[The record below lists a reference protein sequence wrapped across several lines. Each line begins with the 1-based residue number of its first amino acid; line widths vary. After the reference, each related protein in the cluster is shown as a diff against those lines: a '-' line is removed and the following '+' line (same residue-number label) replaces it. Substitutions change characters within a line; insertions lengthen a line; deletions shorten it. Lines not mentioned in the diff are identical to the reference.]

1 MMDPV
6 LLGILS
12 ITVLLI
18 LIALGMHVG
27 IAMGLVGFF
36 GIAAVQG
43 SFKVAMGALG
53 STPYFVV
60 MTFILTALPV
70 FLLMGLFAMHAGVT
84 EDAYRVGYA
93 WLGKLP
99 GGLGIATIAACA
111 GFGACSG
118 SSIAAAMLFTKIS
131 LPEMRKVGYNMRF
144 ACGTTAAGGMLAML
158 IPPSAMLI
166 IFGFLTET
174 SVARLFIGGIL
185 PGIIL
190 ALMYIGAIIAMV
202 LRNPQIAPLAQISVS
217 WKDRIVS
224 LKRIWGLVVIIILV
238 FAGLYTGVFTPTE
251 AGSVGALA
259 TFLMAL
265 ALGKLNRKRLWD
277 TLSDTAQTTCLL
289 FFIIIGATIFSRF
302 IALSGLRNTIIDSIL
317 AWGLPP
323 VVTILM
329 FVVVYLV
336 AGCFM
341 DAISIFAITLPIIF
355 PIAMKLGFDP
365 IWFGIVMLMAVEIGL
380 VTPPLGMNVYVVK
393 AAAPD
398 DVTLVDVFRGVF
410 PFLLVMLAFLGLLIA
425 FPPLIT
431 LLPNAM
437 YGG

>member
-1 MMDPV
+1 MDPL
-6 LLGILS
+6 LLGLLS
-12 ITVLLI
+12 ITVLLV
-18 LIALGMHVG
+18 LLALGMHVG

-36 GIAAVQG
+36 GIALVQG
-43 SFKVAMGALG
+43 SFKVAIGALG
-53 STPYFVV
+53 STPYAVV

-84 EDAYRVGYA
+84 EDAYQVGYN

-99 GGLGIATIAACA
+99 GGLSIATIAACA

-174 SVARLFIGGIL
+174 SVARLFIGGII

-190 ALMYIGAIIAMV
+190 ALMYVGAILAMV
-202 LRNPQIAPLAQISVS
+202 LKNPQLAPLAEISVS
-217 WKDRIVS
+217 LKEKIVS
-224 LKRIWGLVVIIILV
+224 LKRIWGLIVIMIVVFV
-238 FAGLYTGVFTPTE
+238 GLYTGVFTPTE

-265 ALGKLNRKRLWD
+265 ALKKLNWKIVWD
-277 TLSDTAQTTCLL
+277 AISDTAQATCLI
-289 FFIIIGATIFSRF
+289 FIVIIGATIFSRF
-302 IALSGLRNTIIDSIL
+302 VALSGLRNTIIEGIL
-317 AWGLPP
+317 GLGLPP
-323 VVTILM
+323 LFTIPM
-329 FVVVYLV
+329 FVFVYLV

-341 DAISIFAITLPIIF
+341 DAISIFAITLPIMF

-380 VTPPLGMNVYVVK
+380 VTPPLGLNVYVVK

-398 DVTLVDVFRGVF
+398 DVTLMDVFRGVF
-410 PFLLVMLAFLGLLIA
+410 PFLLVMLTFLGLLIA
-425 FPPLIT
+425 FPLLIT
-431 LLPNAM
+431 LLPNVM